1 MDKRIEQSQKRIKET
16 FISLLEK
23 KDISKITVSEICK
36 DAKVN
41 RATFYKYYEDQYDLL
56 NKIQTEYI
64 NQLKN
69 IPPAAGKKIHL
80 FVTEILDI
88 IYKNRREVEM
98 FSKVSGIYFLNP
110 FVETCYNICYD
121 LWKTRN
127 PKLSDDEIS
136 RAVVFLFN
144 GSLGVIAWWMARD
157 FKDDKDEIAQIIE
170 NLSYR
175 GIKNTLKL

>member
-16 FISLLEK
+16 FIGLLEN

-36 DAKVN
+36 GAEVN

-56 NKIQTEYI
+56 EKIQTEYI
-64 NQLKN
+64 NKLKD

-88 IYKNRREVEM
+88 IYDNRREVEL

-121 LWKTRN
+121 LWKKRN
-127 PKLSDDEIS
+127 PKLTDDEIS

-144 GSLGVIAWWMARD
+144 GSLGVIAWWVARG
-157 FKDDKDEIAQIIE
+157 FKDDKESVALAIE

-175 GIKNTLKL
+175 GIKSTLKL